1 MSALVATKSYP
12 ENYPSDAVAILDAMS
27 FSEGKNVRVLGSMS
41 IRSQQYAGDY
51 DAYEIVEREG
61 DLKKVLNS
69 LASDFKDIIK
79 RLRGLQNV
87 FIGDIKAGSVEEWR
101 VFPKSTG
108 VVDGKVANYNATAIA
123 KKVDE
128 LRLAGVIGAKQ
139 ADEALTH
146 LKPSL
151 TPSALLTLM
160 KELRP
165 NVIRWSVSEVL
176 AGQKTLVDGRVFTLQ
191 EAFSTP
197 AITKVDVIGL
207 VQNNRFTDFSMIY
220 EFKHNGKVLNPDFR
234 PIAQSL
240 LEDIIVYQNE
250 GNNFK
255 VLKRKYALA
264 KFKNQKDKI
273 KKLTVILNSDLGR
286 LYSLSSDVAT
296 LINLLDEQKA
306 VPLERLRYELDQFK
320 SRMANIYSLPDFLKA
335 EYGLIGDLNSAMK
348 MTNRA
353 QLKNRLEEIEETM
366 RKILNK
372 NTPKVGGRYVGGLY
386 GEPDVGPDY
395 LAQQHE
401 AALEAQRKDAE
412 AVAKAEEPPDWLKGL
427 VGTVEGITDLGS
439 KIPVVGSVFK
449 AANDLRRQILP
460 SALGSGKGD
469 MAIRN
474 KLKAELA
481 SAARKARKDPAVA
494 RGLRGMGK
502 ML

>member
-1 MSALVATKSYP
+1 
-12 ENYPSDAVAILDAMS
+12 
-27 FSEGKNVRVLGSMS
+27 
-41 IRSQQYAGDY
+41 
-51 DAYEIVEREG
+51 
-61 DLKKVLNS
+61 
-69 LASDFKDIIK
+69 
-79 RLRGLQNV
+79 
-87 FIGDIKAGSVEEWR
+87 
-101 VFPKSTG
+101 
-108 VVDGKVANYNATAIA
+108 
-123 KKVDE
+123 
-128 LRLAGVIGAKQ
+128 
-139 ADEALTH
+139 
-146 LKPSL
+146 
-151 TPSALLTLM
+151 
-160 KELRP
+160 
-165 NVIRWSVSEVL
+165 
-176 AGQKTLVDGRVFTLQ
+176 
-191 EAFSTP
+191 
-197 AITKVDVIGL
+197 
-207 VQNNRFTDFSMIY
+207 MIY

-273 KKLTVILNSDLGR
+273 KKLTDILNSDLGR
-286 LYSLSSDVAT
+286 LYSLSSDVST
-296 LINLLDEQKA
+296 LISLLDEQKA
-306 VPLERLRYELDQFK
+306 VPLDRLRYELDQFK

-372 NTPKVGGRYVGGLY
+372 NTPKVGGRYIGGLY
-386 GEPDVGPDY
+386 GEPGVGPDY

-401 AALEAQRKDAE
+401 ATLEAQRKDAE
-412 AVAKAEEPPDWLKGL
+412 AVAKAAEPPDWLKGL
-427 VGTVEGITDLGS
+427 VGAVEGITDLGS

-474 KLKAELA
+474 KLKNELA
-481 SAARKARKDPAVA
+481 HAARKARKDPAVA